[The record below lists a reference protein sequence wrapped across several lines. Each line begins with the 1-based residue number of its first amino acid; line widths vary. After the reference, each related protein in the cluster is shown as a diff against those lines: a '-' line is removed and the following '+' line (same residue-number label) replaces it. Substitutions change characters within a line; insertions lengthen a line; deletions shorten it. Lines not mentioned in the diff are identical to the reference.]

1 MINKTNFAAAGLG
14 LLLTAAIP
22 QIATAGP
29 EEDAEAWEE
38 AHETAS
44 GTNSRS
50 ARSQK
55 RIDQLHGEAAKALQ
69 KFQTVTLQTEKLRVY
84 TRQLQR
90 LIAKQDGRLASL
102 KSQLLKLDDTERDI
116 TPLMVEMVDTL
127 NEFVGLDLPFKAD
140 ERVERLEKL
149 TETLDDP
156 ELSVASKYR
165 SILDAYKAE
174 NDYGRTIGTYREE
187 LMSGANP
194 RMVDFVHLGRVALY
208 YQSLDGSETGHWN
221 QEKNSWEE
229 LSSRYAAPVRQA
241 IRIAREQ
248 SAPQLLSLP
257 VPAPEKVELAVKTE
271 EEGE

>member
-1 MINKTNFAAAGLG
+1 MTNKSKFTLGGFA
-14 LLLTAAIP
+14 LL
-22 QIATAGP
+22 IAVAPLSASYAGP
-29 EEDAEAWEE
+29 EEDAEAWED

-44 GTNSRS
+44 DTNSGS
-50 ARSQK
+50 ARSQG
-55 RIDQLHGEAAKALQ
+55 RIDKLHGQAAKDLQ
-69 KFQTVTLQTEKLRVY
+69 KFQTTTLQTEKLRVY
-84 TRQLQR
+84 TRQLQK

-140 ERVERLEKL
+140 ERVERLEAL

-187 LMSGANP
+187 LMSGATP

-208 YQSLDGSETGHWN
+208 YQSLDGGETGHWN

-229 LSSRYAAPVRQA
+229 LSDRYSAPVRQA

-257 VPAPEKVELAVKTE
+257 VPAPIKVELQQEAE
-271 EEGE
+271 